1 MVFVAS
7 SFLVFL
13 VFVVY
18 LMVMVVDVGVCPC
31 P

>member
-31 P
+31 S